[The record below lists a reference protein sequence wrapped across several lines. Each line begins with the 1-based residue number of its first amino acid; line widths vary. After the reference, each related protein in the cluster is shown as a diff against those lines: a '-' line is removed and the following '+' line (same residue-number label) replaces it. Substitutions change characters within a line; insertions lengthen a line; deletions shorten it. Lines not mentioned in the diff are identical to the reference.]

1 MMTDPRLVALY
12 DLDNPAGPDHDYF
25 RSLADRLDARTI
37 VDLGCGT
44 GMLTVT
50 LARPGRRVIGIDP
63 DAGMLDWARRRDGAD
78 RVTCIQGDSRALA
91 GIKAD
96 LVVMSGNVAQ
106 HIVGDAWPR
115 TLHDIQATLSPG
127 GVLGFESR
135 NPAVREWT
143 RWTREHTYGTRDT
156 PSGPLTEWLQVTE
169 VTDDGMVT
177 FEAYNRFDA
186 TGEQL
191 VVRQTLAFRSR
202 EQIESDLAQAGLTV
216 TAVWG
221 GWRQE
226 PVTPTA
232 RVMVFEAVRPA

>member
-78 RVTCIQGDSRALA
+78 RVTWIQGDSRALA

-143 RWTREHTYGTRDT
+143 RWTREHTYGT
-156 PSGPLTEWLQVTE
+156 L
-169 VTDDGMVT
+169 
-177 FEAYNRFDA
+177 
-186 TGEQL
+186 
-191 VVRQTLAFRSR
+191 LAGR
-202 EQIESDLAQAGLTV
+202 
-216 TAVWG
+216 
-221 GWRQE
+221 
-226 PVTPTA
+226 
-232 RVMVFEAVRPA
+232 